1 MIRIHMEKILL
12 INILKKI
19 KMQQN
24 YPKDIY
30 INDNYIYKIKRYIH
44 KIFFKAYNKTRKIK
58 ANIKYN
64 NILLYKQNKN

>member
-30 INDNYIYKIKRYIH
+30 DNYIYKIKRYIH
-44 KIFFKAYNKTRKIK
+44 KIFFKTYNKTRKIK